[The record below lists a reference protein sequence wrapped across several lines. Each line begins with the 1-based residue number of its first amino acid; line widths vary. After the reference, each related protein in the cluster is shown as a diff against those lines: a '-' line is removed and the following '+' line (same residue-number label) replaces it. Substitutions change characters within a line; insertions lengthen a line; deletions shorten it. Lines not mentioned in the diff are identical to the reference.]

1 MEAVGDV
8 QQLRLWKSDGWAERL
23 AAVGG
28 VIVVRSALLAVG
40 GDTVVQNCK
49 PDQTKGVS
57 YFVGG
62 GDKGG

>member
-1 MEAVGDV
+1 MYNSCVYGRAMVGRRGW
-8 QQLRLWKSDGWAERL
+8 QRWEESLSSDRPCW
-23 AAVGG
+23 
-28 VIVVRSALLAVG
+28 RSG